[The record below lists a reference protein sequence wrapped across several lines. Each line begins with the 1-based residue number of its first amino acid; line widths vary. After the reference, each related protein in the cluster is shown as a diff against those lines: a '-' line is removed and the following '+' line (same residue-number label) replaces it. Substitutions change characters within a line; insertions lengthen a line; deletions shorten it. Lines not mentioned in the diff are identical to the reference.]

1 MEVEEM
7 PKFQLDFSIYSSK
20 DRMEAIKKIDLSS
33 LTKTEL
39 ETVTNYVLYGKDED
53 DTSCVDRKEI
63 QIKSKFNSYNK
74 DKHISLDELMESPTF
89 DENIFSKDKA
99 IYKKVKPS
107 IDKDKAAQIPGMEA
121 LWEEINKMDKI
132 LKENTGEL
140 EKTPQTPTLTTKQIY
155 YLKHQLIELRT
166 QQYYLMDSYF
176 PVIQLQRNK
185 TEFHSN
191 LIDSQMN
198 YPVLPR
204 GTMSSKDDSYF
215 KNPKIDTAPQI
226 KIYSEE
232 EVEKIIEEQKP
243 YLDFRNPLHI
253 YQLIQHYEEIKDCA
267 EKNPDSPLNNLLWTL
282 DFYIEKAELS
292 EQQLLI
298 IRDKKLRIPNKEI
311 AQHLHDELGIYH
323 QENYISTIWNKCVGL
338 ITNAVE
344 LNYDEYL
351 CRNYDKAW
359 KCCTRCKQFLLRD
372 SRNFVKK
379 AKAADGLTSRCK
391 RCDKEIRQMMKK

>member
-1 MEVEEM
+1 MS
-7 PKFQLDFSIYSSK
+7 KFQLDFSIYSSK
-20 DRMEAIKKIDLSS
+20 DRMEAIKNIDLSS

-89 DENIFSKDKA
+89 DENIFLKNKT

-107 IDKDKAAQIPGMEA
+107 IDRDKAAQIPGMEE
-121 LWEEINKMDKI
+121 LWKEIEKMDRI

-140 EKTPQTPTLTTKQIY
+140 EKTKDTPTLNTKQIY

-176 PVIQLQRNK
+176 PTIQIQRNK
-185 TEFHSN
+185 AEFHGN
-191 LIDSQMN
+191 IIDSQMN
-198 YPVLPR
+198 YPILPR
-204 GTMSSKDDSYF
+204 GTMSSQDDQLFKFPKLDDS
-215 KNPKIDTAPQI
+215 PQI
-226 KIYSEE
+226 KIYTEG
-232 EVEKIIEEQKP
+232 EVEEIKETYKP
-243 YLDFRNPLHI
+243 YFDFRDPLHI
-253 YQLIQHYEEIKDCA
+253 YQLIQHYEEIKDCSQ
-267 EKNPDSPLNNLLWTL
+267 KNPDSPLNNLLWTL
-282 DFYIEKAELS
+282 DFYIDKANLS

-323 QENYISTIWNKCVGL
+323 QENYISTIWNKCVNL
-338 ITNAVE
+338 ITEAVE

-359 KCCTRCKQFLLRD
+359 KKCTRCGEYLLRD

-391 RCDKEIRQMMKK
+391 KCDKEIRQLMKK

>member
-1 MEVEEM
+1 MS
-7 PKFQLDFSIYSSK
+7 KFQLDFSIYSSK
-20 DRMEAIKKIDLSS
+20 DRMEAIKNIDLSS

-89 DENIFSKDKA
+89 DENIFLKNKI

-107 IDKDKAAQIPGMEA
+107 IDRDKVAQIPGMEE
-121 LWEEINKMDKI
+121 LWKEIEKMDRI

-140 EKTPQTPTLTTKQIY
+140 EKTKDTPTLDKKQIY

-176 PVIQLQRNK
+176 PTIQLQRNK
-185 TEFHSN
+185 AEFHSN
-191 LIDSQMN
+191 IIDSQMN
-198 YPVLPR
+198 YPILPR
-204 GTMSSKDDSYF
+204 GTMSSQDDQLFKFPKLDDS
-215 KNPKIDTAPQI
+215 PQI
-226 KIYSEE
+226 KIYTEE
-232 EVEKIIEEQKP
+232 EVEEIKETYKS
-243 YLDFRNPLHI
+243 YFDFRDPLHI
-253 YQLIQHYEEIKDCA
+253 YQLIQHYEEIKDCSQ
-267 EKNPDSPLNNLLWTL
+267 KNPDSPLNNLLWTL
-282 DFYIEKAELS
+282 DFYIDKANLS

-323 QENYISTIWNKCVGL
+323 QENYISTIWNKCVNL
-338 ITNAVE
+338 ITEAVE

-351 CRNYDKAW
+351 CRKYDKAW
-359 KCCTRCKQFLLRD
+359 KKCTRCGEYLLRD

-391 RCDKEIRQMMKK
+391 KCDKEIRQLMKK